1 MTFWIVTRCSGIKE
15 AKFTSI
21 EKEIGTRN
29 SSILELRKGEE
40 KIPFWAYGTMMI
52 VGAMTEIALHAQQ
65 WIISQ
70 RFTHLVLPIELKRSS
85 TPCQPR

>member
-1 MTFWIVTRCSGIKE
+1 MVFWIVRRYFGIKE

-21 EKEIGTRN
+21 EKVIGTR
-29 SSILELRKGEE
+29 SSSTLELWRGEE

-52 VGAMTEIALHAQQ
+52 AGAMTETALLAQQ

-70 RFTHLVLPIELKRSS
+70 RFTHPVLPIELKRSS
-85 TPCQPR
+85 TPFQPG